1 MPADRNEFYLSW
13 FILQNKIKKKK
24 NPKVEKDK
32 KSFSTEKK
40 KKFSPN

>member
-13 FILQNKIKKKK
+13 FILQNKIKKK

-40 KKFSPN
+40 KFSPN